1 MDAEAIVLF
10 VAIIALNVFLMTKF
24 DLTFWEAGAVIKLTV
39 LLGFIIFSHFAWKNK

>member
-10 VAIIALNVFLMTKF
+10 VAIIAIKIWVMTKL

>member
-10 VAIIALNVFLMTKF
+10 IAIKIWVMTKL

-39 LLGFIIFSHFAWKNK
+39 LLGFIIFSHFAWKNN